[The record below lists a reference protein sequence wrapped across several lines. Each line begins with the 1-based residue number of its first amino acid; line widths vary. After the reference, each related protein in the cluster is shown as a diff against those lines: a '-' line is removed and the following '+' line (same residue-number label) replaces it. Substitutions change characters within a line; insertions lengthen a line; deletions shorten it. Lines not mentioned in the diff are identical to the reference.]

1 MNASTYMSGSP
12 CTSLPTGASFGV
24 QCQLRYVSSSRF
36 SSNVGTRDHP
46 LLLLLRNLQLILQA
60 AGTDTSTGGAEPSHD
75 IIQINHHVP
84 SCRHPSTRSMSA
96 RVSSSLSA
104 SYVASVAC
112 SARRPLHRDTL
123 SDSSDLPAPGSFEA
137 RCEALRRSLP
147 SSPSQINEHSSNQ
160 NRSNMQMG
168 PPTMYTIPVSN
179 DDSTQHTC
187 PATIMCKE
195 DRSYE
200 RLSVVRH

>member
-1 MNASTYMSGSP
+1 MGEHDCEDEEVGVVILADLSPSVLRHERVNIHVGSS
-12 CTSLPTGASFGV
+12 CTSLTTGASFGV

-60 AGTDTSTGGAEPSHD
+60 AGTDTSTCGAEPSHD

-112 SARRPLHRDTL
+112 SALRPLHRDTL
-123 SDSSDLPAPGSFEA
+123 SDSSDLPAPESFEA

-168 PPTMYTIPVSN
+168 PPTIVHNTRI
-179 DDSTQHTC
+179 Q
-187 PATIMCKE
+187 
-195 DRSYE
+195 R
-200 RLSVVRH
+200 